1 MRQTKEHNCPNC
13 GAPIGRDRDSC
24 PYCGTSFDWFP
35 MIHNTI
41 VMEHPEVIKICGV
54 AEIDEWCL
62 RGSSEKE
69 GNRLLQRKA
78 LEATTE
84 SLYPFAIFRFDRDF
98 QRQTM
103 KCMAE
108 IRVVEPLDNRTRI

>member
-1 MRQTKEHNCPNC
+1 MQQTKEYNCPNC

-24 PYCGTSFDWFP
+24 PYCGTAFDWFP
-35 MIHNTI
+35 TVHNTI
-41 VMEHPEVIKICGV
+41 VMENPYITKIRGV

-62 RGSSEKE
+62 RGSSKE
-69 GNRLLQRKA
+69 DVDRLLQHKA

-84 SLYPFAIFRFDRDF
+84 SLYPFAIFRFDRDL

-108 IRVVEPLDNRTRI
+108 VRVVEPYETRI